1 MRSAP
6 TANARPLY
14 LHGGSAQ
21 RVVLDA
27 SQRLRIHCKDL
38 PERSIP
44 LHHIS
49 RIICSSTLDIS
60 SAVLMACLE
69 GGIPL
74 SIVNKDGTTL
84 GWCMGARRKETTLV
98 QLLCHALDDPNWD
111 ALYQE
116 WRQLQ
121 HMATAA
127 QVLLLCGVPATASA
141 RKHPRTALCN
151 AHFKKHQTGCA
162 DHVNALTQL
171 AQHELAAHLGR
182 ETNAPQLLAWHRPGL
197 NIIHDLGQ
205 LIGLHAHIDLHHSLR
220 LPEPEQLNLWAV
232 KNYERHAS
240 HWQQR
245 IARLMHEFEQFLRG
259 HWL

>member
-1 MRSAP
+1 MRSPPA
-6 TANARPLY
+6 ANARPLY
-14 LHGGSAQ
+14 LQGGSAQ
-21 RVVLDA
+21 RLVLDA
-27 SQRLRIHCKDL
+27 SQRLRIQCKDQ
-38 PERSIP
+38 PERCIP

-49 RIICSSTLDIS
+49 RIICTSTLDIS
-60 SAVLMACLE
+60 SAVLVACLQS
-69 GGIPL
+69 GIPL
-74 SIVNKDGTTL
+74 SIMNKDGTTL

-98 QLLCHALDDPNWD
+98 QLLSHALDDPSWD
-111 ALYQE
+111 ALYPN
-116 WRQLQ
+116 WLQLQ
-121 HMATAA
+121 NMATAA

-151 AHFKKHQTGCA
+151 AHFQKHQTGCA

-205 LIGLHAHIDLHHSLR
+205 VIGLHAHTDLHHSLH
-220 LPEPEQLNLWAV
+220 LPAPELLNAWAV
-232 KNYERHAS
+232 KNYERHAP

-245 IARLMHEFEQFLRG
+245 IARLMHEFEQFLRSQ
-259 HWL
+259 WL